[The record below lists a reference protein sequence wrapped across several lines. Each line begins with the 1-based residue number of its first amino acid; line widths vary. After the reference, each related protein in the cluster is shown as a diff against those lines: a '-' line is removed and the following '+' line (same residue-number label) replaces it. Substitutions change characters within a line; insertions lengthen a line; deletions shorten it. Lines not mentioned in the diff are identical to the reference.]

1 MIDVGVPGA
10 GLDNVNGGD
19 ETHQQCESPYL
30 AKALMVEGHYS
41 VRVAVPADA
50 DAVTALL
57 LESYPG
63 LLAERYHP
71 ELLALALPLVTKAD
85 PRLLASGT
93 YYVAELADGQ
103 LVGCGGWTVERPGS
117 GEVMPGVAHVRHCGT
132 HQDRIRCGVA
142 RRLMMRSFAD
152 AAAHGIRT
160 MECYSTLGAERF
172 YQALGFTSIGPI
184 DVEMAP
190 SIRFPAVLMR
200 CELA

>member
-1 MIDVGVPGA
+1 
-10 GLDNVNGGD
+10 
-19 ETHQQCESPYL
+19 
-30 AKALMVEGHYS
+30 MVEGHYS

-57 LESYPG
+57 LGSYPVR
-63 LLAERYHP
+63 LAERYHTQ
-71 ELLALALPLVTKAD
+71 LLALALPLMTKAD

-93 YYVAELADGQ
+93 YYVAELAGGR
-103 LVGCGGWTVERPGS
+103 LVGCGGWTVDGPGS
-117 GEVMPGVAHVRHCGT
+117 GEITPGVAHVRHFAT
-132 HQDRIRCGVA
+132 HQDRIRCGVG
-142 RRLMMRSFAD
+142 RGLMMRSFAD
-152 AAAHGIRT
+152 ANAHGIRM

-184 DVEMAP
+184 DVMMTP